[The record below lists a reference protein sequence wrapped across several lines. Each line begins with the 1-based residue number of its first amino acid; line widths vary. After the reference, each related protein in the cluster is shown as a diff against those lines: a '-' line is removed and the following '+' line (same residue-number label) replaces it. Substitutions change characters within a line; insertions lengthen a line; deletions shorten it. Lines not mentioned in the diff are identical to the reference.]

1 MDATVVTAANNDDEE
16 RLAYKDST
24 YEIVSRVAY
33 LIGVPL
39 RIFENEHEPP
49 DLAIY
54 KKMDTSTPARIIR
67 NLCIVRTAIE
77 RNFKHINDKMRTDYK
92 SIFSMPEYD
101 CVVVFSNTN
110 S

>member
-1 MDATVVTAANNDDEE
+1 MG
-16 RLAYKDST
+16 ST

-92 SIFSMPEYD
+92 SIFSMPEYVPEESLLQLAEVPSR
-101 CVVVFSNTN
+101 CWR
-110 S
+110 